1 MKRMHL
7 QLLKKANCVLA
18 SLLMLLG
25 FSCTDDEGE
34 GPIICEYGTPYAN
47 FQIKGKVVDTND
59 HPIPNAQIRINRNDA
74 RIYPYGWLHTDT
86 VRTDANG
93 EFDWKKTDF
102 PILKYRFITEDIDEE
117 MNGGQFA
124 SDTTQV
130 IFDSEELTG
139 GDRWYEGS
147 ASKEIKITLKEYV
160 DTHTEPYALYTIYG
174 KVTDDQG
181 YPLAGV
187 AILTSPAY
195 TPTQE
200 DDLSSF
206 PAITDETGR
215 YQFTYD
221 KATTIEHTIYTKLSS
236 YWNDPNACKTDSI
249 IVNFAE
255 IELSQGKGMLMGKGS
270 KERIVIYGHVCQNV
284 LNNYLNKSRNLIK
297 NSNQTDYL
305 VLNLNGHKLT
315 DRSVRNIIN
324 KYMEKTSIQKHISPH
339 TLRHTFATHLLD
351 NGADLKAVQELLG
364 HADLGTTQIYT
375 HVSNERLREVYL
387 KTHPRS

>member
-215 YQFTYD
+215 D
-221 KATTIEHTIYTKLSS
+221 RTI
-236 YWNDPNACKTDSI
+236 SI
-249 IVNFAE
+249 
-255 IELSQGKGMLMGKGS
+255 
-270 KERIVIYGHVCQNV
+270 H
-284 LNNYLNKSRNLIK
+284 
-297 NSNQTDYL
+297 
-305 VLNLNGHKLT
+305 
-315 DRSVRNIIN
+315 
-324 KYMEKTSIQKHISPH
+324 
-339 TLRHTFATHLLD
+339 LR
-351 NGADLKAVQELLG
+351 
-364 HADLGTTQIYT
+364 
-375 HVSNERLREVYL
+375 
-387 KTHPRS
+387 

>member
-59 HPIPNAQIRINRNDA
+59 NPIPNTQIRINRNDA

-139 GDRWYEGS
+139 GDGWYEGS

-181 YPLAGV
+181 HPLAGV

-195 TPTQE
+195 TPTLE
-200 DDLSSF
+200 DDLSCF

-221 KATTIEHTIYTKLSS
+221 KATAIEHTIYTKLSS

-270 KERIVIYGHVCQNV
+270 KEINFQLTR
-284 LNNYLNKSRNLIK
+284 K
-297 NSNQTDYL
+297 N
-305 VLNLNGHKLT
+305 
-315 DRSVRNIIN
+315 
-324 KYMEKTSIQKHISPH
+324 
-339 TLRHTFATHLLD
+339 
-351 NGADLKAVQELLG
+351 
-364 HADLGTTQIYT
+364 
-375 HVSNERLREVYL
+375 
-387 KTHPRS
+387 

>member
-187 AILTSPAY
+187 AILTS
-195 TPTQE
+195 
-200 DDLSSF
+200 
-206 PAITDETGR
+206 
-215 YQFTYD
+215 
-221 KATTIEHTIYTKLSS
+221 IEHTIYTKLSS

-255 IELSQGKGMLMGKGS
+255 IELSQGKGMLMSKGS
-270 KERIVIYGHVCQNV
+270 KEINFQLTR
-284 LNNYLNKSRNLIK
+284 K
-297 NSNQTDYL
+297 N
-305 VLNLNGHKLT
+305 
-315 DRSVRNIIN
+315 
-324 KYMEKTSIQKHISPH
+324 
-339 TLRHTFATHLLD
+339 
-351 NGADLKAVQELLG
+351 
-364 HADLGTTQIYT
+364 
-375 HVSNERLREVYL
+375 
-387 KTHPRS
+387 

>member
-1 MKRMHL
+1 M
-7 QLLKKANCVLA
+7 
-18 SLLMLLG
+18 
-25 FSCTDDEGE
+25 
-34 GPIICEYGTPYAN
+34 
-47 FQIKGKVVDTND
+47 DTND
-59 HPIPNAQIRINRNDA
+59 NPIPNAQIRINRNDA

-102 PILKYRFITEDIDEE
+102 PILKYQFITEDIDEE

-139 GDRWYEGS
+139 GDGWYEGS

-221 KATTIEHTIYTKLSS
+221 KATAIEHTIYTKLSS

-255 IELSQGKGMLMGKGS
+255 IELLQGKGMLTGKGS
-270 KERIVIYGHVCQNV
+270 KEINFQLTR
-284 LNNYLNKSRNLIK
+284 K
-297 NSNQTDYL
+297 N
-305 VLNLNGHKLT
+305 
-315 DRSVRNIIN
+315 
-324 KYMEKTSIQKHISPH
+324 
-339 TLRHTFATHLLD
+339 
-351 NGADLKAVQELLG
+351 
-364 HADLGTTQIYT
+364 
-375 HVSNERLREVYL
+375 
-387 KTHPRS
+387 

>member
-181 YPLAGV
+181 NRFRQIGSNAPTKPYYRLVIPVGVYSAPVQWIYPYL
-187 AILTSPAY
+187 PAF
-195 TPTQE
+195 QK
-200 DDLSSF
+200 
-206 PAITDETGR
+206 
-215 YQFTYD
+215 Q
-221 KATTIEHTIYTKLSS
+221 
-236 YWNDPNACKTDSI
+236 
-249 IVNFAE
+249 
-255 IELSQGKGMLMGKGS
+255 KGL
-270 KERIVIYGHVCQNV
+270 HV
-284 LNNYLNKSRNLIK
+284 LP
-297 NSNQTDYL
+297 
-305 VLNLNGHKLT
+305 KLT
-315 DRSVRNIIN
+315 DIN
-324 KYMEKTSIQKHISPH
+324 LVSRATS
-339 TLRHTFATHLLD
+339 T
-351 NGADLKAVQELLG
+351 
-364 HADLGTTQIYT
+364 Y
-375 HVSNERLREVYL
+375 
-387 KTHPRS
+387 

>member
-59 HPIPNAQIRINRNDA
+59 NPIPNAQIRINRNDA

-86 VRTDANG
+86 VRTNANG

-139 GDRWYEGS
+139 GDGWYEGS
-147 ASKEIKITLKEYV
+147 ASKEIKITLKEYK
-160 DTHTEPYALYTIYG
+160 L
-174 KVTDDQG
+174 
-181 YPLAGV
+181 
-187 AILTSPAY
+187 
-195 TPTQE
+195 
-200 DDLSSF
+200 
-206 PAITDETGR
+206 TGR
-215 YQFTYD
+215 M
-221 KATTIEHTIYTKLSS
+221 E
-236 YWNDPNACKTDSI
+236 N
-249 IVNFAE
+249 
-255 IELSQGKGMLMGKGS
+255 
-270 KERIVIYGHVCQNV
+270 R
-284 LNNYLNKSRNLIK
+284 
-297 NSNQTDYL
+297 
-305 VLNLNGHKLT
+305 LT
-315 DRSVRNIIN
+315 AIN
-324 KYMEKTSIQKHISPH
+324 PLT
-339 TLRHTFATHLLD
+339 
-351 NGADLKAVQELLG
+351 
-364 HADLGTTQIYT
+364 
-375 HVSNERLREVYL
+375 
-387 KTHPRS
+387 

>member
-1 MKRMHL
+1 MCIR
-7 QLLKKANCVLA
+7 
-18 SLLMLLG
+18 
-25 FSCTDDEGE
+25 DR
-34 GPIICEYGTPYAN
+34 YGTPYAN

-200 DDLSSF
+200 DGLSSF

-221 KATTIEHTIYTKLSS
+221 KATAIEHTIYTKLSS

-255 IELSQGKGMLMGKGS
+255 IELSQGKGMLMSKGS
-270 KERIVIYGHVCQNV
+270 KEINFQLTR
-284 LNNYLNKSRNLIK
+284 K
-297 NSNQTDYL
+297 N
-305 VLNLNGHKLT
+305 
-315 DRSVRNIIN
+315 
-324 KYMEKTSIQKHISPH
+324 
-339 TLRHTFATHLLD
+339 
-351 NGADLKAVQELLG
+351 
-364 HADLGTTQIYT
+364 
-375 HVSNERLREVYL
+375 
-387 KTHPRS
+387 